1 LLIGLGK
8 LIVTTQGAALLEV
21 NNIEVTYLNVI
32 RVIRGLSLRV
42 REGEIVSL
50 LGANGA
56 GKTTTLRAISGVL
69 HDEEGE
75 ITKGTILFNGQSI
88 DRLPPE
94 QIASKGIL
102 QVMEGGRIFQQLTVK
117 ENLIV
122 GAQFSRKRSEVE
134 VSLDRVLHY
143 FPRLK
148 GCLPRK
154 SGFLSGGER
163 QMLVIGRALMATPK
177 VLLLDEP
184 SLGLAPLVV
193 SEIFEIIR
201 TINRENGTSI
211 LLVEQNAHLA
221 LQIARYAYVLENGRM
236 VLEGEAEKL
245 RDNEDVKE
253 FYLGISDKDKKGYRN
268 IKHYKRRKRWIG

>member
-1 LLIGLGK
+1 M
-8 LIVTTQGAALLEV
+8 LEV
-21 NNIEVTYLNVI
+21 NNIEVAYMNVI

-42 REGEIVSL
+42 REGEIVTL
-50 LGANGA
+50 LGGNGA
-56 GKTTTLRAISGVL
+56 GKTTTLKAISGVL
-69 HDEEGE
+69 HAEEGK

-102 QVMEGGRIFQQLTVK
+102 QVMEGGRVFEQLTVK

-122 GAQFSRKRSEVE
+122 GAHFSGRQSEVE
-134 VSLDRVLHY
+134 ISLEKVLHY

-148 GCLPRK
+148 TCLPRK

-163 QMLVIGRALMATPK
+163 QMLVIGRALMATPRI
-177 VLLLDEP
+177 LLLDEP

-193 SEIFEIIR
+193 SEIFEIIG

-253 FYLGISDKDKKGYRN
+253 FYLGLSEKGKKSYRE
-268 IKHYKRRKRWIG
+268 IKHYKRRKRWLG